1 MAMKDDDILQTSRY
15 VDGEMDE
22 AEQKQFEALLTGDAE
37 LRAYVAQYRDA
48 DAALLAR
55 FTPDVTLNDLQ
66 QTLKELSA
74 EHFKPEAKVISFKPY
89 IKWLSGIAAVLA
101 IGLMIY
107 IPTRKSLYDQYSTA
121 TSMSVAERGA
131 GPQTQLEKAAE
142 YYNHK
147 EFTAAET
154 LLAKEYAANPKNSQT
169 AYYYAITLIQNKQE
183 AKARV
188 ILQQL
193 YKGESVFKYDAA
205 WYMALSYVKVKDEAN
220 AKVWLEKIPAGT
232 SNYKKAMELKG
243 KL

>member
-1 MAMKDDDILQTSRY
+1 MAMKDDDILLASRY

-22 AEQKQFEALLTGDAE
+22 AEQLQFETLLQADTE
-37 LRAYVAQYRDA
+37 LQAYVAQYRNA
-48 DAALLAR
+48 DAALRAR
-55 FTPDVTLNDLQ
+55 FTPDATLNSLQ
-66 QTLKELSA
+66 QTLKGLNA
-74 EHFKPEAKVISFKPY
+74 EHFKPEAKVVSFKPY
-89 IKWLSGIAAVLA
+89 VKWLSGIAAVLA

-131 GPQTQLEKAAE
+131 GTQTRLEKAAG

-147 EFTAAET
+147 EFNEAEK
-154 LLAKEYAANPKNSQT
+154 LLAQEYAANPKNSQA

-188 ILQQL
+188 ILQEL

-205 WYMALSYVKVKDEAN
+205 WYMALSYVKVKDEVN
-220 AKVWLEKIPAGT
+220 AKIWLDKIPAGT
-232 SNYKKAMELKG
+232 SNYVKAVELKG